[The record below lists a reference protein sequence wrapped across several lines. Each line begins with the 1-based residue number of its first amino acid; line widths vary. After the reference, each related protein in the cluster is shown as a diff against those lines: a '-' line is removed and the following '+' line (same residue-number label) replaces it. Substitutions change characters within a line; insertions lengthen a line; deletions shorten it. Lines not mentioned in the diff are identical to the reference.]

1 MVHPP
6 ASNPFRPGF
15 GRMPD
20 QLIGRGP
27 MLDEFTDALVDGG
40 GTHFLVSGHRGM
52 GKTVLM
58 QACTDIA
65 REHGW
70 LVLADDA
77 GPGLTDRLT
86 NSRIPHLL
94 RELDGGK
101 TTTRA
106 MTGLSMPHLGGV
118 TTTVRENYPATPTF
132 DMRVTELLDKS
143 AQMHTSGQQRP
154 GVLIAVD
161 EIEPQGMDDLR
172 QIVSGVQ
179 LLTRDRAPV
188 VFMGAALSHNMEPLM
203 DLPHTTFLRR
213 AQRFELSALDRQ
225 DVARNLDSEFSA
237 SGRRFTPEALELTT
251 GMTGQH
257 PYLVQLVGRQ
267 VWDASTPGP
276 VSAEKVRDTVPEVV
290 RLMGQNFHRP
300 ALVSLSERQADFVE
314 AMARRAQPTPVA
326 DIADDLD
333 ISRQRGY
340 AVREA
345 LETKGLVE
353 RDPEGKVQFTL
364 PFLADYVNNHGA
376 HHGAGPSQTPTTRME
391 DLLAQTFPH
400 SIRDQLCATRD
411 TEHTRGQPPLPGA
424 DGKERDL
431 GLNR

>member
-1 MVHPP
+1 
-6 ASNPFRPGF
+6 
-15 GRMPD
+15 MPD
-20 QLIGRGP
+20 QLIGREP

-65 REHGW
+65 LEHGW
-70 LVLADDA
+70 LVLSDDA
-77 GPGLTDRLT
+77 GPGLTDRLVS
-86 NSRIPHLL
+86 SRIPHLL

-101 TTTRA
+101 TTTRE
-106 MTGLSMPHLGGV
+106 MTGFSVPHLGGV
-118 TTTVRENYPATPTF
+118 TTTVRENHPAAPTF
-132 DMRVTELLDKS
+132 DMKVAELLDKS
-143 AQMHTSGQQRP
+143 AHMQTSGQHRP

-188 VFMGAALSHNMEPLM
+188 VFMGAALAHNMEPLM

-213 AQRFELSALDRQ
+213 AQRFELAALDHR
-225 DVARNLDSEFSA
+225 DVAVNLNSEFAA
-237 SGRRFTPEALELTT
+237 SGRRFSPEALELTT

-267 VWDASTPGP
+267 VWDATSPGP
-276 VSAEKVRDTVPEVV
+276 ISTGDVRETVPEVM

-314 AMARRAQPTPVA
+314 AMASRRQPTPVV
-326 DIADDLD
+326 DIAGDLGLT
-333 ISRQRGY
+333 RQRGY

-353 RDPEGKVQFTL
+353 RDSEGKVQFTL
-364 PFLADYVNNHGA
+364 PFIADYVSAHGA
-376 HHGAGPSQTPTTRME
+376 HHGTGPSQTPTTRME
-391 DLLAQTFPH
+391 DLLKQTNPH
-400 SIRDQLCATRD
+400 SIRDQLRSSRKIDPAAGVPPSEGMDDKGRD
-411 TEHTRGQPPLPGA
+411 FGIDR
-424 DGKERDL
+424 
-431 GLNR
+431 